1 MTLPPVCI
9 VYSQDA
15 DLVRRAKAYLRTMA
29 QVRHVG
35 EADRL
40 EAVLEQ
46 TSPAVVL
53 MDLRARECRELMEQL
68 EQNWPDSLQIALGT
82 PRSEPLR
89 DAEQSG
95 IYAAEDL
102 QLERRRF
109 QALVGRAFDYLKLQ
123 RQNRELREEAQ
134 SAGVPIEQPR
144 PATAVAMGELRGSS
158 ASLPMLRFPR
168 VFRQFENVDSLLASV
183 AESVAD
189 AAGVTRV
196 GIFSRIR
203 RGERYRLRAGLRCLP
218 ETHEIEYSERDAFV
232 RWFETHAH
240 LIWRANLAYVAD
252 LTHRALLRR
261 ALDSFGAE
269 VIVPLYGRDRIIG
282 WIFFGHGI
290 TGLPFEY
297 SQLEGLMILAEHVST
312 VLENALLY
320 EEITLQKTLAET
332 LLKSIPPGIVAI
344 DEQGIIRWFNPPAE
358 TILGVHASDALNHPA
373 EAAGAKLA
381 MMLRDTLDAT
391 DNLPSK
397 QWIDPRTHRS
407 LSVET
412 RRLADQR
419 TALGAVA
426 VIHDLTAEESL
437 REKQDLRD
445 RAAFWSD
452 LAASMSH
459 EIRNPLV
466 AIKTFAQLLPERYD
480 EPDFRETFN
489 DVVVKEVERLDRMVG
504 QINAFAHPPELEMKP
519 LDIRA
524 PVNRGLELARSKVSG
539 NGEIP
544 IETELPPHLP
554 KIVGDENALAE
565 AVAHLVTNA
574 AEAVR
579 DQKKP
584 KITLTAKPIR
594 ENGRESAV
602 LLTVKDNG
610 HGIAPEM
617 KEKIFSPFSTT
628 KPRGMGLGLPI
639 VKRTV
644 FDHNGRVDIDT
655 SAHGTAVNIAL
666 PVSGDGEW

>member
-1 MTLPPVCI
+1 MMTLPPVCI

-15 DLVRRAKAYLRTMA
+15 DLVRRVKAFLRTMA

-35 EADRL
+35 EAGRL

-46 TSPAVVL
+46 ASPAVVL
-53 MDLRARECRELMEQL
+53 MDLRARECRDLMEQL
-68 EQNWPDSLQIALGT
+68 EQNWSDCLQIALGT

-109 QALVGRAFDYLKLQ
+109 QALVGRAFDYLQLM
-123 RQNRELREEAQ
+123 RQNRELREESQTAAVATVQ
-134 SAGVPIEQPR
+134 QPR
-144 PATAVAMGELRGSS
+144 PATAATTGELHST
-158 ASLPMLRFPR
+158 SLPMLRFPR
-168 VFRQFENVDSLLASV
+168 VFKQFENVDILLASV
-183 AESVAD
+183 AQSVAD

-203 RGERYRLRAGLRCLP
+203 QGERYRLRAGLRCLP
-218 ETHEIEYSERDAFV
+218 ETHEVEYSERDAFV

-240 LIWRANLAYVAD
+240 LIWRANLPYVTD

-269 VIVPLYGRDRIIG
+269 VIVPLYGRGRIIG

-344 DEQGIIRWFNPPAE
+344 DEGGIIRWFNPPAE
-358 TILGVHASDALNHPA
+358 SILGVRASDALHHPA
-373 EAAGAKLA
+373 EAAGGKLA
-381 MMLRDTLDAT
+381 LMLRDTLEAT
-391 DNLPSK
+391 TNLPPQ
-397 QWIDPRTHRS
+397 QWVDPRTHRS
-407 LSVET
+407 VSVET

-426 VIHDLTAEESL
+426 VIHDLTVEENL
-437 REKQDLRD
+437 REKQDLVD
-445 RAAFWSD
+445 RAAFWTD

-466 AIKTFAQLLPERYD
+466 AIKTFAQLLPERYE
-480 EPDFRETFN
+480 EPDFRKTFN
-489 DVVVKEVERLDRMVG
+489 DVVVKEVERLDKIVS
-504 QINAFAHPPELEMKP
+504 QINAFAHPAGLEMKP
-519 LDIRA
+519 LDLRA
-524 PVNRGLELARSKVSG
+524 SVKRGVEIARSKIPG
-539 NGEIP
+539 NGEMA
-544 IETELPPHLP
+544 IETELPTHLP
-554 KIVGDENALAE
+554 KVMGDESALAE

-579 DQKKP
+579 EQKKP

-594 ENGRESAV
+594 EGGRDSAV
-602 LLTVKDNG
+602 LLTVEDNG
-610 HGIAPEM
+610 RGIAPDM
-617 KEKIFSPFSTT
+617 KEKIFSPFCTT

-644 FDHNGRVDIDT
+644 FDHNGRVEIESSSRGT
-655 SAHGTAVNIAL
+655 SVKIAL
-666 PVSGDGEW
+666 PVRANGG

>member
-1 MTLPPVCI
+1 MMTLPPVCI

-15 DLVRRAKAYLRTMA
+15 DLVRRVKAYARTMA
-29 QVRHVG
+29 QVRHVA
-35 EADRL
+35 EAARL

-109 QALVGRAFDYLKLQ
+109 QALIGRAFDYLKLL
-123 RQNRELREEAQ
+123 RQNRELHEEMRAT
-134 SAGVPIEQPR
+134 PEMPR
-144 PATAVAMGELRGSS
+144 PSEPAAERGS
-158 ASLPMLRFPR
+158 ALPMLRFPR
-168 VFRQFENVDSLLASV
+168 VFRQLENADALLDSV
-183 AESVAD
+183 VENVAD

-203 RGERYRLRAGLRCLP
+203 QGERYRLRAALRCLP

-240 LIWRANLAYVAD
+240 LVWRANLPHIAD
-252 LTHRALLRR
+252 LTQRELLRR

-269 VIVPLYGRDRIIG
+269 VIVPLYGRGRVIG
-282 WIFFGHGI
+282 WIFFGHGL

-297 SQLEGLMILAEHVST
+297 TQLEGLMILAEHVST

-332 LLKSIPPGIVAI
+332 LLGSIPPGIVAI
-344 DEQGIIRWFNPPAE
+344 DENGIIRWFNSQAE
-358 TILGVHASDALNHPA
+358 SILGVRASDALQRPA
-373 EAAGAKLA
+373 GAAGGKLA
-381 MMLRDTLDAT
+381 LMLRDTLEAT
-391 DNLPSK
+391 ANLPAQ
-397 QWIDPRTHRS
+397 QWIDTRTRRS

-426 VIHDLTAEESL
+426 VIHDLTAEENL
-437 REKQDLRD
+437 RQKQDLVD
-445 RAAFWSD
+445 RAAFWTD

-466 AIKTFAQLLPERYD
+466 AIKTFAQLLPERFD
-480 EPDFRETFN
+480 EPDFRETFK
-489 DVVVKEVERLDRMVG
+489 DVVVKEVERLDKIIT
-504 QINAFAHPPELEMKP
+504 QINTFAHPAELKMKP

-524 PVNRGLELARSKVSG
+524 SVQRGVELARSKISG
-539 NGEIP
+539 NGEVA

-554 KIVGDENALAE
+554 TVMGDESALAE
-565 AVAHLVTNA
+565 ALAHVVANA

-579 DQKKP
+579 GQKKP
-584 KITLTAKPIR
+584 KITLTVEPIR
-594 ENGRESAV
+594 ENGRDSAV
-602 LLTVKDNG
+602 LVTVQDNG
-610 HGIAPEM
+610 RGIAPEM
-617 KEKIFSPFSTT
+617 KEKIFSPFCTT

-639 VKRTV
+639 VKRIV
-644 FDHNGRVDIDT
+644 YDHNGRVDIE
-655 SAHGTAVNIAL
+655 SGAHGTAVKIAL
-666 PVSGDGEW
+666 PVSGNGG

>member
-15 DLVRRAKAYLRTMA
+15 DLVRRVKAYLRTMA
-29 QVRHVG
+29 QVRHVAQ
-35 EADRL
+35 ADRL

-109 QALVGRAFDYLKLQ
+109 QALVGRAFDYLKLL
-123 RQNRELREEAQ
+123 RHNRELREEVQPTNVTAM
-134 SAGVPIEQPR
+134 PPR
-144 PATAVAMGELRGSS
+144 PATAATAGEPRAGAS
-158 ASLPMLRFPR
+158 ALPMLRFPR
-168 VFRQFENVDSLLASV
+168 VFRQFENVEALLGSV
-183 AESVAD
+183 VESVAD

-203 RGERYRLRAGLRCLP
+203 QGERYRLRAGLRCLP

-240 LIWRANLAYVAD
+240 LIWRANLSYVAD

-261 ALDSFGAE
+261 ALDNFGAE
-269 VIVPLYGRDRIIG
+269 VIVPLYARGRIIG
-282 WIFFGHGI
+282 WVFFGHGI

-297 SQLEGLMILAEHVST
+297 AQLEGLMILAEHVST

-344 DEQGIIRWFNPPAE
+344 DESGIIRWFNPPAE
-358 TILGVHASDALNHPA
+358 TILGVPAHEALGHPA
-373 EAAGAKLA
+373 EAAGGKLA
-381 MMLRDTLDAT
+381 LLLRDTLEST
-391 DNLPSK
+391 SNLPPQ
-397 QWIDPRTHRS
+397 QWIDRRTHRS
-407 LSVET
+407 LSVQT
-412 RRLADQR
+412 RRLSEQR

-426 VIHDLTAEESL
+426 VIHDLTAEENL
-437 REKQDLRD
+437 REKQDLKD

-480 EPDFRETFN
+480 EPDFRQTFN
-489 DVVVKEVERLDRMVG
+489 DVVVKEVERLDKIVG
-504 QINAFAHPPELEMKP
+504 QINAFAHPAELEKRP
-519 LDIRA
+519 LDLRST
-524 PVNRGLELARSKVSG
+524 VRRGVEIARGKISG

-554 KIVGDENALAE
+554 RIVGDENALAE
-565 AVAHLVTNA
+565 AVAHLVANA

-584 KITLTAKPIR
+584 KITLTARPIQ
-594 ENGRESAV
+594 EAGRESAV
-602 LLTVKDNG
+602 VLTVQDNG

-617 KEKIFSPFSTT
+617 KEKIFSPFCTT

-655 SAHGTAVNIAL
+655 NAQGTAVNIAL
-666 PVSGDGEW
+666 PVGENGG

>member
-1 MTLPPVCI
+1 MMTLSPVCI

-15 DLVRRAKAYLRTMA
+15 DLVRRVKAFLRTMA

-35 EADRL
+35 EAGRL

-53 MDLRARECRELMEQL
+53 MDLRARECRELMEQI

-89 DAEQSG
+89 DAEQSE

-109 QALVGRAFDYLKLQ
+109 QALVGRAFDYLQLM
-123 RQNRELREEAQ
+123 RQNRDLREEARTAAP
-134 SAGVPIEQPR
+134 AGVQLPR
-144 PATAVAMGELRGSS
+144 PASAASAGELRST
-158 ASLPMLRFPR
+158 SLPMLRFPR
-168 VFRQFENVDSLLASV
+168 VFKQFDNVDTLLASV
-183 AESVAD
+183 AQSVAD

-203 RGERYRLRAGLRCLP
+203 QGERYRLRAGLRCLP
-218 ETHEIEYSERDAFV
+218 ETHEIEYSERDSFV

-240 LIWRANLAYVAD
+240 LIWRANLAFVTD
-252 LTHRALLRR
+252 LTKRALLRR

-269 VIVPLYGRDRIIG
+269 VIVPLYGRGRIIG

-344 DEQGIIRWFNPPAE
+344 DEGGIIRWFNPPAE
-358 TILGVHASDALNHPA
+358 TILGVRASDALHHPA
-373 EAAGAKLA
+373 EAAGGKIAL
-381 MMLRDTLDAT
+381 MLRDTLDAT
-391 DNLPSK
+391 TNLPPQ

-407 LSVET
+407 ISVET
-412 RRLADQR
+412 RRLADQH
-419 TALGAVA
+419 TSLGAVA
-426 VIHDLTAEESL
+426 VIHDLTAEENL
-437 REKQDLRD
+437 REKQDLID
-445 RAAFWSD
+445 RAAFWTD

-466 AIKTFAQLLPERYD
+466 AIKTFAQLLPERYE
-480 EPDFRETFN
+480 EPDFRKTFN
-489 DVVVKEVERLDRMVG
+489 DVVVKEVERLDKIVN
-504 QINAFAHPPELEMKP
+504 QINAFAHPAELQMKP
-519 LDIRA
+519 LDLRA
-524 PVNRGLELARSKVSG
+524 PVKRGVELARNKIRS
-539 NGEIP
+539 NGEVA
-544 IETELPPHLP
+544 IETELPAHLP
-554 KIVGDENALAE
+554 KVMGDEAALAE
-565 AVAHLVTNA
+565 VVAHLVTNA

-594 ENGRESAV
+594 EGGRDSVV
-602 LLTVKDNG
+602 LLTVQDNG
-610 HGIAPEM
+610 RGIAPEM
-617 KEKIFSPFSTT
+617 KEKIFSPFCTT

-644 FDHNGRVDIDT
+644 FDHNGRVEIDT
-655 SAHGTAVNIAL
+655 SSQGTSVSIAL
-666 PVSGDGEW
+666 PVKGNGE

>member
-15 DLVRRAKAYLRTMA
+15 DLVRRVKAFLRTMA

-35 EADRL
+35 APDRL

-46 TSPAVVL
+46 SSPAVVL
-53 MDLRARECRELMEQL
+53 MDLRARDCRELMEQL
-68 EQNWPDSLQIALGT
+68 EQNWSDSLQIALGT

-109 QALVGRAFDYLKLQ
+109 QALVGRAFDYLKLM
-123 RQNRELREEAQ
+123 RQNSELREEAQ
-134 SAGVPIEQPR
+134 APAAREFAHRSEPAGER
-144 PATAVAMGELRGSS
+144 ST
-158 ASLPMLRFPR
+158 SLPMLRFPR
-168 VFRQFENVDSLLASV
+168 VFRQFENVDTLLASV
-183 AESVAD
+183 AQSVAD

-203 RGERYRLRAGLRCLP
+203 QGERYRLRAGLRCLP
-218 ETHEIEYSERDAFV
+218 ETHDIEYSERDSFV

-240 LIWRANLAYVAD
+240 LIWRANLPYVAD

-269 VIVPLYGRDRIIG
+269 VIVPLYGRGRIIG

-297 SQLEGLMILAEHVST
+297 TQLEGLMILAEHVST

-344 DEQGIIRWFNPPAE
+344 DEAGIIRWFNPPAE
-358 TILGVHASDALNHPA
+358 SILGVRAAEALHHPA
-373 EAAGAKLA
+373 EVAGSKLA
-381 MMLRDTLDAT
+381 LMLRDTLEAT
-391 DNLPSK
+391 TNLPPQ
-397 QWIDPRTHRS
+397 QWLDPRTHRS

-412 RRLADQR
+412 RRLADQHV
-419 TALGAVA
+419 ALGAVA

-437 REKQDLRD
+437 REKQDLVD
-445 RAAFWSD
+445 RAAFWTD

-480 EPDFRETFN
+480 EPDFRKTFN
-489 DVVVKEVERLDRMVG
+489 DVVVKEVERLDKIVS
-504 QINAFAHPPELEMKP
+504 QINAFAHPAELNMKP
-519 LDIRA
+519 LDLRG
-524 PVNRGLELARSKVSG
+524 PVKRGVELARSRIRR
-539 NGEIP
+539 NGEVP
-544 IETELPPHLP
+544 IETELPSNLP
-554 KIVGDENALAE
+554 KVMGDESALAE
-565 AVAHLVTNA
+565 AVAHLVANA

-579 DQKKP
+579 EQKKP
-584 KITLTAKPIR
+584 KVTLTAKSIR
-594 ENGRESAV
+594 EGDRESAV
-602 LLTVKDNG
+602 LLTVQDNG
-610 HGIAPEM
+610 RGIAPEM
-617 KEKIFSPFSTT
+617 KEKIFSPFCTT

-655 SAHGTAVNIAL
+655 SERGTSVSIAL
-666 PVSGDGEW
+666 PVNANGE